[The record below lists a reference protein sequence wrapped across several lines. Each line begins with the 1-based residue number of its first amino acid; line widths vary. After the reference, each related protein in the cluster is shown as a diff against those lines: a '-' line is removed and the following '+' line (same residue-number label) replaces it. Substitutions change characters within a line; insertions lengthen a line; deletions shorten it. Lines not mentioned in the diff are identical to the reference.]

1 MASDDT
7 TEPLDGAALQPDQSP
22 TKPRPCSIAASLK
35 IIGERWT
42 LLAVRELSYGIHRFD
57 QIAAY
62 TGATRDIL
70 AERLR
75 KLEAAGVV
83 ERRQYSEHPP
93 RFEYYLTD
101 AGEELYPILRSL
113 AEWGDRWAMERPS
126 VAFRHECGHRMRVDH
141 VCHHCGEPVRR
152 GSVELVPIAP

>member
-1 MASDDT
+1 MARIDT
-7 TEPLDGAALQPDQSP
+7 TEPLDGDALDPLQAA
-22 TKPRPCSIAASLK
+22 KPRPCPIAASLK
-35 IIGERWT
+35 VIGERWT
-42 LLAVRELSYGIHRFD
+42 LLAVRELSYGVHRFD

-93 RFEYYLTD
+93 RFEYYLTA
-101 AGEELYPILRSL
+101 AGEELYPTLRSL
-113 AEWGDRWAMERPS
+113 AEWGDRWAMDEPS
-126 VAFRHECGHRMRVDH
+126 VAYRHQCGHRVQVDH
-141 VCHHCGEPVRR
+141 LCRHCGEPVTNET
-152 GSVELVPIAP
+152 VELVPIRR

>member
-1 MASDDT
+1 MARIDT
-7 TEPLDGAALQPDQSP
+7 TEPLDGAALQPDQSA
-22 TKPRPCSIAASLK
+22 KPRPCSIAAALRV
-35 IIGERWT
+35 IGERWT

-93 RFEYYLTD
+93 RFEYYLTA
-101 AGEELYPILRSL
+101 AGDELYPILRSL
-113 AEWGDRWAMERPS
+113 AEWGDRWVVDEPS
-126 VAFRHECGHRMRVDH
+126 VAFRHECGHRVRLDH
-141 VCHHCGEPVRR
+141 LCRHCGAPVTR
-152 GSVELVPIAP
+152 GSVELVPINR